1 MRKVLLALVVLV
13 LPACS
18 AGSDSGTNTPPPPP
32 PGPAAVASVA
42 VTLSANSIFLGG
54 GATATA
60 VARDAANNVLS
71 GRTVS
76 WTSSDPTVALVL
88 GSGAIN
94 TVAIGTTN
102 IIATIDGITGSA
114 PLTIAPMPV
123 ATVNVTMTTATL
135 APGQGTL
142 ATASLLSSTGAA
154 LTGRVVTW
162 SSTNPGV
169 ATVSGTGGVTAVA
182 AGTTQITATSEGRSG
197 SALLTVTLPPVATVT
212 ISGTERVK
220 AGDAYQYTATSRLG
234 DGTVVVRPVTW
245 SVVEPGRGTIT
256 QGGVLTPAGTGSMTV
271 RAMVEGVTFNGAV
284 NSYDW
289 QLVTSASIVAA
300 TVPSDVVI
308 TNKFG
313 TSEFP
318 ELTIACSVTSG
329 LFALWVDTDNF
340 VTQSGGVSYS
350 FDGGTILSSTWL
362 EIDNF
367 STLAHPGPSN
377 FTTKNFASL
386 IGLSRQFGF
395 AFTEFL
401 GTAKA
406 TIFRVTGLTPYLN
419 QVLAACPSNNLRD
432 GESRLMEQM
441 QVFDNPTPMNAE
453 RMERQRQGVTT
464 SSAPALVLP
473 PAAQPVQL
481 KPRVP

>member
-1 MRKVLLALVVLV
+1 MRNALSMATMLV
-13 LPACS
+13 LAAC
-18 AGSDSGTNTPPPPP
+18 GGGGDSGTNSPPPPP
-32 PGPAAVASVA
+32 PGPVAVASVT

-60 VARDAANNVLS
+60 VARDAANNTLT

-76 WTSSDPTVALVL
+76 WTSSDPTVAVVL

-94 TVAIGTTN
+94 TVAVGTT
-102 IIATIDGITGSA
+102 IIVATIDGVAGSA
-114 PLTIAPMPV
+114 ALTVAPMPV
-123 ATVNVTMTTATL
+123 ATVNVSLTTATL

-142 ATASLLSSTGAA
+142 ATASLLSSSGAA
-154 LTGRVVTW
+154 LSGRVVTW
-162 SSTNPGV
+162 SSTNPAV
-169 ATVSGTGGVTAVA
+169 ATVSAVGGVTALTP
-182 AGTTQITATSEGRSG
+182 GTTQITATSEGRSG
-197 SALLTVTLPPVATVT
+197 SATLTVTQPPVASVT

-220 AGDAYQYTATSRLG
+220 AGDAYQYTATARLG

-256 QGGVLTPAGTGSMTV
+256 QGGVLTPAGTGAMTV
-271 RAMVEGVTFNGAV
+271 RATVEGVTFNGAV
-284 NSYDW
+284 TSYDW
-289 QLVTSASIVAA
+289 TLVTGGVVSAFL
-300 TVPSDVVI
+300 PSDIAI
-308 TNKFG
+308 TNRFG
-313 TSEFP
+313 QSEYP
-318 ELTIACSVTSG
+318 KLWVGCNLTNGFFG
-329 LFALWVDTDNF
+329 LYVDTDNF
-340 VTQSGGVSYS
+340 ITQNGGISYS
-350 FDGGTILSSTWL
+350 FDGGTIFSTTWI
-362 EIDNF
+362 EFDNF
-367 STLAHPGPSN
+367 SAIGHPGPSN
-377 FTTKNFASL
+377 LASKNFASL

-441 QVFDNPTPMNAE
+441 QVLDHPTPMNAE

>member
-1 MRKVLLALVVLV
+1 MRKVSLSSLV
-13 LPACS
+13 LLLVAC
-18 AGSDSGTNTPPPPP
+18 GGGGDSGTNAPPPPP
-32 PGPAAVASVA
+32 PGPVPVASVA

-60 VARDAANNVLS
+60 VARDAANNSLT
-71 GRTVS
+71 GRSVA
-76 WTSSDPTVALVL
+76 WTSSDPTVAIVL

-94 TVAIGTTN
+94 TIAIGTTN
-102 IIATIDGITGSA
+102 ITATIDGVAGSA
-114 PLTIAPMPV
+114 SLTVAPMPV
-123 ATVNVTMTTATL
+123 ATVNVTLTTATL

-154 LTGRVVTW
+154 LSGRIVTW
-162 SSTNPGV
+162 SSTNLAV
-169 ATVSGTGGVTAVA
+169 ATISGTGTVTAVSP
-182 AGTTQITATSEGRSG
+182 GTTQITATSEGRIG
-197 SALLTVTLPPVATVT
+197 TATLTVTQPPVATLT

-220 AGDAYQYTATSRLG
+220 AGDAYQYTATARLG

-245 SVVEPGRGTIT
+245 SVVEPGRGSIT
-256 QGGVLTPAGTGSMTV
+256 QGGVLTPAGTGVMTV
-271 RAMVEGVTFNGAV
+271 RATVEGVTFNGV
-284 NSYDW
+284 VTSYDW
-289 QLVTSASIVAA
+289 QLVSSPSIVAA
-300 TVPSDVVI
+300 YLPADVLI

-313 TSEFP
+313 TTEYP
-318 ELTIACSVTSG
+318 EMTISCGLTSG
-329 LFALWVDTDNF
+329 SFFLWVDMQNF

-350 FDGGTILSSTWL
+350 FDGGTIFSTTWV
-362 EIDNF
+362 EFDNF
-367 STLAHPGPSN
+367 SALGHPGPSN
-377 FTTKNFASL
+377 LTTKNFASL

-395 AFTEFL
+395 AFTEYL

-406 TIFRVTGLTPYLN
+406 TIFRVTGLAPHLN

-441 QVFDNPTPMNAE
+441 QVLDHPTPMNAE

-464 SSAPALVLP
+464 SSTPALVLP

>member
-1 MRKVLLALVVLV
+1 MRKVSLSSLVLLLA
-13 LPACS
+13 AC
-18 AGSDSGTNTPPPPP
+18 GGGGDSGTNAPPPPP
-32 PGPAAVASVA
+32 PGPVPVASVA

-60 VARDAANNVLS
+60 VARDAANNTLT
-71 GRTVS
+71 GRSVT
-76 WTSSDPTVALVL
+76 WTSSDPTVAVVL

-94 TVAIGTTN
+94 TIAIGTTN
-102 IIATIDGITGSA
+102 ITATIDGVAGSA
-114 PLTIAPMPV
+114 SFTVAPMPV
-123 ATVNVTMTTATL
+123 ATVNVTLTTATL

-162 SSTNPGV
+162 LSTNPAV
-169 ATVSGTGGVTAVA
+169 ATVAGSGAVTAVSP
-182 AGTTQITATSEGRSG
+182 GTTQITASSEGRSG
-197 SALLTVTLPPVATVT
+197 FATLTVTQPPVATVT

-220 AGDAYQYTATSRLG
+220 AGDAYQYTATARLG

-245 SVVEPGRGTIT
+245 SVVESGRGTIT
-256 QGGVLTPAGTGSMTV
+256 QGGVLTPAGVGALTV
-271 RAMVEGVTFNGAV
+271 RATVEGVTFNGAV
-284 NSYDW
+284 TSYDW
-289 QLVTSASIVAA
+289 TLVTGGVVSAYLPADFSIV
-300 TVPSDVVI
+300 
-308 TNKFG
+308 NRLG
-313 TSEFP
+313 QSEYP
-318 ELTIACSVTSG
+318 KLWVGCSLTSG
-329 LFALWVDTDNF
+329 FFGLYVDMDNF
-340 VTQSGGVSYS
+340 ITQSGGVSYS
-350 FDGGTILSSTWL
+350 FDGGTIFSTTWL
-362 EIDNF
+362 EFDNF
-367 STLAHPGPSN
+367 SAIGHPGPSN
-377 FTTKNFASL
+377 LATKNFASL

-441 QVFDNPTPMNAE
+441 QVFDHPTPMNVE
-453 RMERQRQGVTT
+453 RMERQRQGAVT
-464 SSAPALVLP
+464 SIAPVLVVP

-481 KPRVP
+481 KPRTP